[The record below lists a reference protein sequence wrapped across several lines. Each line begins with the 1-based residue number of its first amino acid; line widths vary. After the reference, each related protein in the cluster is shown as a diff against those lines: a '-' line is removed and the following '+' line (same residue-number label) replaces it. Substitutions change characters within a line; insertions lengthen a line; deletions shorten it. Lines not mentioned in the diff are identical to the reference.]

1 MKKALLA
8 LSVSGLLLSAGVSYG
23 GVSVGAKLW
32 NVNVDGYDSALMY
45 GATASL
51 DLGESGFWMSAMY
64 LTGELE
70 SEYADYDYIERN
82 EVETTDTEAVLGYR
96 IGILDIGAGVRYA
109 TWEFTDTYEQYG
121 ITYKQTIE
129 VVHYGPMAYV
139 GAGNTFGDSPLGWY
153 VSGSYMFLDL
163 GDLYDEEGVDEYGN
177 PEEAETL
184 EHWNAEGGLF
194 LAWESLSATVGYRY
208 KEYVNYDD
216 ITFDGVAGSVSL
228 RF

>member
-32 NVNVDGYDSALMY
+32 NVNVDGYDSSLMW

-51 DLGESGFWMSAMY
+51 DLGESGFWMSAMF

-70 SEYADYDYIERN
+70 SEYVDYGYSEKN

-109 TWEFTDTYEQYG
+109 TWELMDRYEDAYY
-121 ITYKQTIE
+121 IVTTETE
-129 VVHYGPMAYV
+129 VVHYGPMVYV
-139 GAGNTFGDSPLGWY
+139 GAGNTFGDSPIGWY

-163 GDLYDEEGVDEYGN
+163 GDLYDEEGVD
-177 PEEAETL
+177 AL